1 MKFLI
6 AVILFALFAH
16 ASEEKVGGQI
26 VFDRATMT
34 GDDYNAHGREIRR
47 ARLFVK
53 GNATPKLM
61 YEIEYSFTG
70 KNEWKDVY
78 VKHKTMD
85 NLGIQVGNIKEP
97 MGLES
102 LTSSKNGTFMERSLT
117 DTFIQSRKLGILVQ
131 GNYAKGD
138 HKGTISFGIFGK
150 SLDKL
155 LAKEKD
161 GTSIIGRITY
171 ALLNSKSDV
180 IHLGVS
186 AGKTRY
192 DKKSIKYSSDAGAH
206 MYDGSLIKSKIK
218 KVRRTRR
225 VGVEAAVVKGP
236 FSFQGEYI
244 AITAKNHKNAYNFDG
259 WYGQLSWFATG
270 EHRKYKAKSA
280 KFSRTKIKKPFKRR
294 MDGYWGALEIA
305 FRVSKINLTDKNKIG
320 GEEVDMTLGVNYYP
334 QKNIRLMTNYTFAEV
349 TKPEVI
355 KEHVIQ
361 VRGLYG
367 F

>member
-1 MKFLI
+1 MRFLI
-6 AVILFALFAH
+6 AVTLVILFAH
-16 ASEEKVGGQI
+16 GSEEKLGGQI

-34 GDDYNAHGREIRR
+34 GDDLHAHGREIRR
-47 ARLFVK
+47 ARLFLK
-53 GNATPKLM
+53 GNATSKLI
-61 YEIEYSFTG
+61 YEIEYSLTG

-78 VKHKTMD
+78 VKHQTMD

-131 GNYAKGD
+131 GNYDKGD

-171 ALLNSKSDV
+171 ALIHSKSDV

-186 AGKTRY
+186 AGQTRH
-192 DKKSIKYSSDAGAH
+192 DKKSIKYSTDAGSH

-218 KVRRTRR
+218 GVNKTKR
-225 VGVEAAVVKGP
+225 VGLEVAVVKGA

-244 AITAKNHKNAYNFDG
+244 ALTATNNKNTYGFDG
-259 WYGQLSWFATG
+259 WYGQVSWFPTG
-270 EHRKYKAKSA
+270 EHRKYKAKA
-280 KFSRTKIKKPFKRR
+280 GKFSRIKLKKP
-294 MDGYWGALEIA
+294 ALEITY
-305 FRVSKINLTDKNKIG
+305 RVAKIRLEDKKKNPK
-320 GEEVDMTLGVNYYP
+320 EEVDMTLGLNYYL
-334 QKNIRLMTNYTFAEV
+334 QKNIRLMSNYTFAEV
-349 TKPEVI
+349 TKPETI
-355 KEHVIQ
+355 KEHIIQ
-361 VRGLYG
+361 VRGQYG

>member
-1 MKFLI
+1 MRFLI
-6 AVILFALFAH
+6 AVILFTLFAQG
-16 ASEEKVGGQI
+16 SEEKMGGQI

-34 GDDYNAHGREIRR
+34 GDDYNAHGREVRR
-47 ARLFVK
+47 ARLYLK
-53 GNATPKLM
+53 GKASSKLM
-61 YEIEYSFTG
+61 YEIEYSLTG
-70 KNEWKDVY
+70 NNEWKDVY
-78 VKHKTMD
+78 VKHNTLD

-131 GNYAKGD
+131 GNYEKGE
-138 HKGTISFGIFGK
+138 HKGTISLGIFGK

-155 LAKEKD
+155 LAKKRD

-171 ALLNSKSDV
+171 ALIHAKDDV
-180 IHLGVS
+180 IHLGLS
-186 AGKTRY
+186 AGKTKY
-192 DKKSIKYSSDAGAH
+192 DNKSIKFSTDAGAH

-218 KVRRTRR
+218 NVRRTKRF
-225 VGVEAAVVKGP
+225 GAEAAVVKGA

-244 AITAKNHKNAYNFDG
+244 AITASNNKNDYDFDG
-259 WYGQLSWFATG
+259 WYGQVSWFATG

-280 KFSRTKIKKPFKRR
+280 KFSRIKIKKPFKKRL
-294 MDGYWGALEIA
+294 DGYWGAVEIA
-305 FRVSKINLTDKNKIG
+305 FRVSKINLSDKNKIG
-320 GEEVDMTLGVNYYP
+320 GEETDLTLGINYYP